1 VELVKFYRVSIIYR
15 TTLTPGKLEL
25 LSEWLPTRTW
35 YRVTGRPPEMVKA
48 GGFRLED
55 PEGEVGIEFMVAID
69 GSGAQPVTY
78 HIPMTYRGLP
88 LDGADDYLIGTTEHG
103 VLGRRWVYDG
113 TRDPVLITQL
123 VALIQGEAQA
133 QAQSQSHTPDHTVH
147 NRRIPA
153 EPVTATGFTAVDGVT
168 RTEVSIVLAAAS
180 VGATGAGGAGGAG
193 AVDPGQLT
201 ADPGQLVIQVPR
213 VLEQTSLDRTSLDEA
228 SLETADGLDPVRE
241 MGWPDHGSVTAT
253 WQVAAE
259 GKVRG
264 VFATAELR

>member
-1 VELVKFYRVSIIYR
+1 MSIIYR

-35 YRVTGRPPEMVKA
+35 YRVTGRPPELVKA
-48 GGFRLED
+48 GGFRLDD

-69 GSGAQPVTY
+69 ESGAQPASY

-88 LDGADDYLIGTTEHG
+88 LDDADDYLIGTTEHG
-103 VLGRRWVYDG
+103 VLGRRWIYDG

-123 VALIQGEAQA
+123 VALIQGEAEA
-133 QAQSQSHTPDHTVH
+133 QAQSQSHTPDPTVH
-147 NRRIPA
+147 SRRIPA
-153 EPVTATGFTAVDGVT
+153 DPVTATGFTAVDGVS
-168 RTEVSIVLAAAS
+168 RTEVSIVVATAS
-180 VGATGAGGAGGAG
+180 VGATGGAGGASAGG
-193 AVDPGQLT
+193 ASAGAGT

-213 VLEQTSLDRTSLDEA
+213 VLNQAGAGKA
-228 SLETADGLDPVRE
+228 SLEVIAGMTGIRE
-241 MGWPDHGSVTAT
+241 VGWPDHGCVTAT
-253 WQVAAE
+253 WQVAGA

>member
-35 YRVTGRPPEMVKA
+35 YRLTGRAPELVKA
-48 GGFRLED
+48 GGFRLDD

-78 HIPMTYRGLP
+78 HVPMSYRGLP

-103 VLGRRWVYDG
+103 VLGRRWIYDG

-123 VALIQGEAQA
+123 VALIQGEAEA
-133 QAQSQSHTPDHTVH
+133 QAQSQSHTPDLTVH
-147 NRRIPA
+147 SRRIPA
-153 EPVTATGFTAVDGVT
+153 DPVTATGFTAVDGVT

-180 VGATGAGGAGGAG
+180 VGAGGGGGAGAGGASTA
-193 AVDPGQLT
+193 AAA

-213 VLEQTSLDRTSLDEA
+213 VMGQPGREEA
-228 SLETADGLDPVRE
+228 SLDPMAGAGGLRAV
-241 MGWPDHGSVTAT
+241 GWPCHGSVTAT
-253 WQVAAE
+253 WQVAGV

-264 VFATAELR
+264 VFAAAELR

>member
-1 VELVKFYRVSIIYR
+1 VELVRFYRVSIIYR

-35 YRVTGRPPEMVKA
+35 YRVTGRPPELVKA
-48 GGFRLED
+48 GGFRLDD

-78 HIPMTYRGLP
+78 HVPMTYRGLP
-88 LDGADDYLIGTTEHG
+88 LDGADDYLIGSTEHG
-103 VLGRRWVYDG
+103 VLGRRWIYDG

-133 QAQSQSHTPDHTVH
+133 QAQSQSHTPDATVH
-147 NRRIPA
+147 SRRIPGD
-153 EPVTATGFTAVDGVT
+153 PVSASGFTAVDGV
-168 RTEVSIVLAAAS
+168 RSTEVSILVAAAS
-180 VGATGAGGAGGAG
+180 IGAGGGVGGGGSTTA
-193 AVDPGQLT
+193 AT

-213 VLEQTSLDRTSLDEA
+213 VLHQVSVEDA
-228 SLETADGLDPVRE
+228 SLEPIPGLSGLRE
-241 MGWPDHGSVTAT
+241 VSWPGHGFVTAT
-253 WQVAAE
+253 WQVAGE

-264 VFATAELR
+264 VFAAAELR

>member
-1 VELVKFYRVSIIYR
+1 VSIIYR

-35 YRVTGRPPEMVKA
+35 YRVTGRPPELVKA
-48 GGFRLED
+48 GGFRLDD

-78 HIPMTYRGLP
+78 HVPMTYRGLP

-103 VLGRRWVYDG
+103 VLGRRWIYDG

-133 QAQSQSHTPDHTVH
+133 QAQSQSHTPDRTVH
-147 NRRIPA
+147 SRRIPA
-153 EPVTATGFTAVDGVT
+153 DPVTATGFTAVDGVRT
-168 RTEVSIVLAAAS
+168 TEVCIVVAAAS
-180 VGATGAGGAGGAG
+180 VGAGGGAGGSAG
-193 AVDPGQLT
+193 ASATAAT

-213 VLEQTSLDRTSLDEA
+213 VLDQV
-228 SLETADGLDPVRE
+228 SLESIGDLDAFQEVT
-241 MGWPDHGSVTAT
+241 WPAHGSVTAS
-253 WQVAAE
+253 WQLAGV

-264 VFATAELR
+264 AFALAELR